1 MNSFFGA
8 LIGFLGWSFMG
19 FLFSLF
25 LLVKYDAS
33 RFPMD
38 EISKADRN
46 YNRRLM
52 VKCAVGGGLIIGAF
66 WFMVIHHNPL
76 ISN

>member
-1 MNSFFGA
+1 
-8 LIGFLGWSFMG
+8 MG
-19 FLFSLF
+19 FLFSLL

-38 EISKADRN
+38 EMSKADRN

-52 VKCAVGGGLIIGAF
+52 IKCAVGGGFIIGVF
-66 WFMVIHHNPL
+66 WFIAIHHNPL